1 MNWVLIIFIYSGYG
15 VGYGSVTSIP
25 MGTEAACQA
34 AGVKAT
40 NDLRGTTTQNVRFSC
55 SRRS

>member
-1 MNWVLIIFIYSGYG
+1 MNWILIIFIYSGYG

-25 MGTEAACQA
+25 METEAACQA
-34 AGVKAT
+34 AGVKAV

-55 SRRS
+55 SRR